1 MWPRVGRRTRKGGF
15 WSGRVPARHAWAY
28 PYLETT
34 DAGATWA
41 TLTYDCDNR
50 QAMASGLSELPPW
63 NWFVETTR
71 GAHVTWALA
80 VPVAKHAAARA
91 APETYL
97 SHVAEYYHAALGA
110 DPAFNGLGRNPAHP
124 DAKVLWGAPRPYT
137 LGELSSVVPFNWRKP
152 RIAQTG
158 IGRNRD
164 MFMSGLRGASANR
177 DVAALTILHTINAEI
192 AAMWGKPLMP
202 DRELGYMARS
212 IERYRA
218 KWERHGHAPRWIA
231 RQAAR
236 SAMQLG
242 KARKA
247 SASNEGS
254 NEQLRPW
261 EAEGISRRTWY
272 RRRRAARE
280 RGTVPNTDI
289 ARLEGH
295 P

>member
-1 MWPRVGRRTRKGGF
+1 MSALPGQLVLPLGAAPASVRGHGLRAAHVWPRVGRRTRKGGF

-110 DPAFNGLGRNPAHP
+110 DPAFNGCSEETLRILTPRCCGARQGPTRWASCHP
-124 DAKVLWGAPRPYT
+124 SYRST
-137 LGELSSVVPFNWRKP
+137 
-152 RIAQTG
+152 
-158 IGRNRD
+158 
-164 MFMSGLRGASANR
+164 GAS
-177 DVAALTILHTINAEI
+177 
-192 AAMWGKPLMP
+192 
-202 DRELGYMARS
+202 
-212 IERYRA
+212 RA
-218 KWERHGHAPRWIA
+218 SPR
-231 RQAAR
+231 
-236 SAMQLG
+236 L
-242 KARKA
+242 A
-247 SASNEGS
+247 SAATATCSCRGYGA
-254 NEQLRPW
+254 L
-261 EAEGISRRTWY
+261 RRTGTW
-272 RRRRAARE
+272 RR
-280 RGTVPNTDI
+280 
-289 ARLEGH
+289 
-295 P
+295 